1 MQKVVQTY
9 SLTCNYIQEKLNSL
23 PDQSAAIKVLSSYSL
38 DTFTDDNKTL
48 EFYFKATQILDLDK
62 AKLKATADILMENL

>member
-1 MQKVVQTY
+1 MLSKIKNPKVPVPDKDLQG
-9 SLTCNYIQEKLNSL
+9 YITEWES
-23 PDQSAAIKVLSSYSL
+23 D
-38 DTFTDDNKTL
+38 L